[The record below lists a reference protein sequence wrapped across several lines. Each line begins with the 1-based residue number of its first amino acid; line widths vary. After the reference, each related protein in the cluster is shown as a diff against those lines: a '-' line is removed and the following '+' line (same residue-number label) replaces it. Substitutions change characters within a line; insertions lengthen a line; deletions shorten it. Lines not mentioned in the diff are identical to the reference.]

1 VASFRGHHGPY
12 PRHRENGSHRG
23 RRSPYGCRVITYEWR
38 GRFGNEALN
47 ALHAEGFGHRVLE
60 DDDWWAQV
68 NRHSLGWVCAWE
80 DDDLVGFVNVAW
92 DGAVHAF
99 ILDTLV
105 TARVQRRGAGKGLVA
120 LAAEQAR
127 AAGCEWLHVDFD
139 DGLGPF
145 YFGACGFR
153 PTNAGLIAL

>member
-1 VASFRGHHGPY
+1 
-12 PRHRENGSHRG
+12 
-23 RRSPYGCRVITYEWR
+23 VITYEWR
-38 GRFGNEALN
+38 GRFGNEAVN
-47 ALHAEGFGHRVLE
+47 ALHAEGFGHRVL

-68 NRHSLGWVCAWE
+68 NRHSLGWVCARE
-80 DDDLVGFVNVAW
+80 GDDLVGFVNVAW

-127 AAGCEWLHVDFD
+127 AAGCEWLRVDFD

-145 YFGACGFR
+145 YFGACGFG